1 MKRTKWARR
10 VALVAMLGLAA
21 AACGDDNGSSTTGAT
36 TTQAPSGT
44 TGGGG
49 ATSAGTG
56 QCDSSKKPLKIGGVA
71 QVAAFAGIEDGARA
85 RIEKA
90 NQTCVQGHKLEWVG
104 MRDDGSDSQKNLDAL
119 RDLVENQGVF
129 AVIATSANLIPASTN
144 YLRDKKVPYFGWGF
158 MPGFCG
164 SDSWGYGFNG
174 CLSGYALNKVGA
186 IQLQGAKLNG
196 SLTYPNAT
204 VTGKDVKKYTLVVL
218 NSGDEAGALGDA
230 QYSALWGSDQMLAK
244 ASVPVQGVTDYT
256 QYVNLVKDK
265 NPDVV
270 VVSTDFPTA
279 IKLKAAIIQS
289 GYTGKVVDYVTY
301 IPGLLDSSKDT
312 AAALEGGYSNS
323 QFPPAEDN
331 GPGTQM
337 IAADL
342 QAIGKQPF
350 VTQGASIGYWSADVM
365 VQMLQ
370 SIQGDITS
378 DNFRKLAESGWTY
391 KPVDGGIGPISY
403 PDGHTNPAPCAGM
416 VKVEKGKYTSV
427 VKFQCYQLLEPT
439 S

>member
-1 MKRTKWARR
+1 
-10 VALVAMLGLAA
+10 
-21 AACGDDNGSSTTGAT
+21 
-36 TTQAPSGT
+36 
-44 TGGGG
+44 
-49 ATSAGTG
+49 
-56 QCDSSKKPLKIGGVA
+56 
-71 QVAAFAGIEDGARA
+71 
-85 RIEKA
+85 
-90 NQTCVQGHKLEWVG
+90 
-104 MRDDGSDSQKNLDAL
+104 
-119 RDLVENQGVF
+119 
-129 AVIATSANLIPASTN
+129 
-144 YLRDKKVPYFGWGF
+144 
-158 MPGFCG
+158 
-164 SDSWGYGFNG
+164 
-174 CLSGYALNKVGA
+174 
-186 IQLQGAKLNG
+186 
-196 SLTYPNAT
+196 
-204 VTGKDVKKYTLVVL
+204 
-218 NSGDEAGALGDA
+218 
-230 QYSALWGSDQMLAK
+230 MLAK

-331 GPGTQM
+331 GKGTQD
-337 IAADL
+337 IAAAL

-365 VQMLQ
+365 IQMLED
-370 SIQGDITS
+370 IQGDITP
-378 DNFRKLAESGWTY
+378 DNFRKLAESGWKY
-391 KPVDGGIGPISY
+391 EPVDGGIGPISY